1 MQLNV
6 GVRAKYAPP
15 ANHFATRKLES
26 TEPHQLLLNHIA
38 QLLDCSQASKLSIS
52 GPLLHVVQAH
62 LHVPYWQAYFLLGG
76 TICFQVRRF
85 WQVGT
90 TMRNEQLHFLEL
102 VLFQRFNSC
111 WLCASYLPHRSQL
124 NTAFLLPFLL
134 YFLPVSTFAT
144 PCRLSRAC
152 CRYVFSTASCY
163 SYLASGRGS
172 PMMVWVVGYAI
183 CW

>member
-62 LHVPYWQAYFLLGG
+62 LHVPY
-76 TICFQVRRF
+76 
-85 WQVGT
+85 
-90 TMRNEQLHFLEL
+90 
-102 VLFQRFNSC
+102 
-111 WLCASYLPHRSQL
+111 
-124 NTAFLLPFLL
+124 
-134 YFLPVSTFAT
+134 
-144 PCRLSRAC
+144 
-152 CRYVFSTASCY
+152 
-163 SYLASGRGS
+163 
-172 PMMVWVVGYAI
+172 
-183 CW
+183 